1 MANTLN
7 ITEAALADLADA
19 THAVN
24 TGDNWDTKKVVRA
37 TDHAD
42 NDAAEVGDDTWKM
55 ALFECK
61 ARGKPWIKCDNT
73 LERIIH
79 EGDGATAV
87 PVKANIVFP
96 NWDYATFQ

>member
-7 ITEAALADLADA
+7 IPEVTLADLADS
-19 THAVN
+19 TNAVN

-37 TDHAD
+37 TDHLM
-42 NDAAEVGDDTWKM
+42 NTVSEVGADTWKM

-73 LERIIH
+73 LQRIIH
-79 EGDGATAV
+79 EGDGVTAV
-87 PVKANIVFP
+87 PNAANIIFP
-96 NWDYATFQ
+96 DWDYSKF